1 MGLQLTYLFSCVG
14 TNRTLVMP
22 THHLRRQA
30 DRRLAEDPNGGS
42 FHRVNLTMKKLLI
55 ILGSLFALMLI
66 GGLIASF
73 FLGTI
78 VTTGINRF
86 APSVTGTPVTLES
99 CSISPLTGSGT
110 LNGLFVGNTTG
121 WKSPKAFSF
130 STVHVSVA
138 PLSLIGDHIIIKDV
152 LIDGPEFVF
161 ETNIIRNNISDL
173 LANIEKFTSGMTGGT
188 PTTPAEKSAAPIGK
202 PLKFEVKNFRLQNVK
217 VTVGVG
223 SSALTLD
230 LPPIALTD
238 LGTAEGGIT
247 PDQLATK
254 VLSNVLDRITAAAGD
269 SLLKGGGATGDA
281 ATNAAKKATEGL
293 KKLLGGNK

>member
-1 MGLQLTYLFSCVG
+1 
-14 TNRTLVMP
+14 
-22 THHLRRQA
+22 
-30 DRRLAEDPNGGS
+30 
-42 FHRVNLTMKKLLI
+42 MKKLLI

-66 GGLIASF
+66 GGLLASF
-73 FLGTI
+73 FLGSI
-78 VTTGINRF
+78 VTKGVNRF

-110 LNGLFVGNTTG
+110 LNGLFVGNTTR

-138 PLSLIGDHIIIKDV
+138 PLSLIGDHIIVKDV

-161 ETNIIRNNISDL
+161 ETNIIRNNIKDL
-173 LANIEKFTSGMTGGT
+173 LANIEKFTSGLTGGT
-188 PTTPAEKSAAPIGK
+188 TTTPAEQPPAPSGK
-202 PLKFEVKNFRLQNVK
+202 QLKFEVKNFRLQNVK

-223 SSALTLD
+223 SAALTLP
-230 LPPIALTD
+230 LPPITLTN

-254 VLSNVLDRITAAAGD
+254 VLTNVLGSITTAVGE
-269 SLLKGGGATGDA
+269 SLIKGGGATGDA

-293 KKLLGGNK
+293 KKLFSK